1 MANVSER
8 DWEKRQGP
16 ELEVQTQFSREP
28 NRADSKKRLL
38 LADFSKKFRT
48 DGSRIPKSGQRA
60 AASALVFLWTNRRIP
75 KFPGQHHV
83 SSVPLRMLWY
93 TSLTGHLS
101 GQAQLFTKKLQ
112 SCGLPPV

>member
-16 ELEVQTQFSREP
+16 ELKVQTQFSREP

-38 LADFSKKFRT
+38 LGGFSKKFRT

-60 AASALVFLWTNRRIP
+60 AA
-75 KFPGQHHV
+75 
-83 SSVPLRMLWY
+83 
-93 TSLTGHLS
+93 
-101 GQAQLFTKKLQ
+101 
-112 SCGLPPV
+112 